1 LYVVFAG
8 IDQNTTKPV
17 RFCAVSLRGRM
28 MHLPRCWVFLEHAG
42 ILQHVGPLSTCARVA
57 VLEMLSE
64 VIRSEELFG
73 RVALSELMHL
83 LQMPNTFI
91 PILFSSVS
99 RRITTVQ
106 GTSTRATS
114 RSCEFVAAVAT
125 GVSFARS
132 VSRIVKSPVVSRKS

>member
-1 LYVVFAG
+1 
-8 IDQNTTKPV
+8 
-17 RFCAVSLRGRM
+17 